1 MEDRC
6 VRGIRVVRYR
16 LLTLADVELDAMLP
30 AVGGTVSGD
39 LEDKR
44 GAFRKLV
51 GIIY

>member
-1 MEDRC
+1 MYDRG
-6 VRGIRVVRYR
+6 VHGMMVVRYQM
-16 LLTLADVELDAMLP
+16 LTLVDVELDTMLP

-51 GIIY
+51 GIKY